1 MADAAKPA
9 MTPEELA
16 EKMKQLEGLSI
27 AQRIEKLGIKKIPDV
42 DLSKPGRLAAA
53 RFDEETGF
61 LFLSG
66 MTAGQ
71 GKVGG
76 NLAVGYKSL
85 DEGFWAGWEVGL
97 QILGRLKGA
106 VKNLENVQS
115 LLYARVDVNTAP
127 DEGNT
132 PGPGMGF
139 SYLMVLVFGVDV
151 GFHTRTAVGGQ
162 VPGNAAIEVTTQ
174 WKIKKEARESIG
186 RAWF

>member
-1 MADAAKPA
+1 MAAHAKLA
-9 MTPEELA
+9 ITPEEFA
-16 EKMKQLEGLSI
+16 VKTKELEGLSI
-27 AQRIEKLGIKKIPDV
+27 DERIKKLGIEIPHV
-42 DLSKPGRLAAA
+42 DLSKPGRLAAV

-76 NLAVGYKSL
+76 NPGVGYATL
-85 DEGFWAGWEVGL
+85 DDGFWAGWDVGL
-97 QILGRLKGA
+97 QILGRLKAAIGDF
-106 VKNLENVQS
+106 KKVQA

-139 SYLMVLVFGVDV
+139 SYLMVLVFGQDI
-151 GFHTRTAVGGQ
+151 GFHTRTAVGAQ

-174 WKIKKEARESIG
+174 WKIKKEARASIP

>member
-1 MADAAKPA
+1 MAAKAKPA
-9 MTPEELA
+9 MTPEA
-16 EKMKQLEGLSI
+16 FTATMKELEGLSI
-27 AQRIEKLGIKKIPDV
+27 DVRIKKLKIKIPAG
-42 DLSKPGRLAAA
+42 DLSKPGRLAAV
-53 RFDEETGF
+53 RFDAETGF

-76 NLAVGYKSL
+76 NPAVGYVSL
-85 DEGFWAGWEVGL
+85 DDGFWAGWDVGL
-97 QILGRLKGA
+97 QILGRLKA
-106 VKNLENVQS
+106 AINDFNKVEA

-139 SYLMVLVFGVDV
+139 SYLMQLVFGQDV
-151 GFHTRTAVGGQ
+151 GFHTRTAVGAQ
-162 VPGNAAIEVTTQ
+162 VPGNASIEVTTQ
-174 WKIKKEARESIG
+174 WKIKKAARASIK

>member
-1 MADAAKPA
+1 MAARTKPA
-9 MTPEELA
+9 MTPDELTA
-16 EKMKQLEGLSI
+16 TMKRLEGLSI
-27 AQRIEKLGIKKIPDV
+27 NDRIKKLGIKVPKV
-42 DLSKPGRLAAA
+42 DLSKPGRLAAV

-76 NLAVGYKSL
+76 NPAVGYVSL

-97 QILGRLKGA
+97 QILGRLKA
-106 VKNLENVQS
+106 AISDFTKVQA

-139 SYLMVLVFGVDV
+139 SYLMVLVFGADI
-151 GFHTRTAVGGQ
+151 GFHTRTAVGAQ

-174 WKIKKEARESIG
+174 WKIKKDARASLQ
-186 RAWF
+186 RAWW